1 MHPQGVRAGKWQCPA
16 FCAPRRKN
24 IHLQRSVHAQGVRV
38 GKWQCPAFCAPR
50 RKNIHLQRSV
60 HAQGARVGKWQ
71 SPAFCA
77 PTRSQGRKIY
87 ISSVLCT
94 HKESVRVGKWQS
106 PAFCARTRGSG
117 QENGNVQRSVH
128 PHVPEVYKL
137 LYGDTSKAGTL
148 KTHKSSV
155 LCTHKGK
162 KKKEKD
168 SSCRLTNTSN
178 RGTDSQRE
186 DVSGKTPT
194 REQLPLATLGEMC
207 PSECGQISRS
217 SG

>member
-1 MHPQGVRAGKWQCPA
+1 M
-16 FCAPRRKN
+16 
-24 IHLQRSVHAQGVRV
+24 
-38 GKWQCPAFCAPR
+38 
-50 RKNIHLQRSV
+50 

-94 HKESVRVGKWQS
+94 HKESVRVGKCTS
-106 PAFCARTRGSG
+106 PAFCAPTRSQGRKIYISSVLCTHKESVRVGKCTSPAFCAHTRGSG

-128 PHVPEVYKL
+128 PQVPEVYKL

-186 DVSGKTPT
+186 DVSGGNAHT
-194 REQLPLATLGEMC
+194 RATAPGDTWRDV
-207 PSECGQISRS
+207 SV
-217 SG
+217 